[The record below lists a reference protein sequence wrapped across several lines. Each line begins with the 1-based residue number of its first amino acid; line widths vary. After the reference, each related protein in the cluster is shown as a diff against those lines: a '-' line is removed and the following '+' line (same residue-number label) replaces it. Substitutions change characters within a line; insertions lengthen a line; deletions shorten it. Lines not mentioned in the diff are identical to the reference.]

1 MDVST
6 ATFARRPRALVYRG
20 PAGDGDLSKA
30 VAQLLESSPQNFE
43 VQYAG
48 PKETVDITRESL
60 SSVDLYAQPGGP
72 GTFANPSPSVY
83 LQGETLF
90 HHIHHMHVDQSISA
104 HLRVLYEEKNCRDPC
119 FSLALRLVSCSFP
132 AVLARFGI
140 KLGHFSFICFFSS
153 P

>member
-20 PAGDGDLSKA
+20 PAGDADLSKA

-104 HLRVLYEEKNCRDPC
+104 HLRVLYEEKKLSG
-119 FSLALRLVSCSFP
+119 SLFLVSFALGVLLVSCCPGKVRDKTWPFFL
-132 AVLARFGI
+132 V
-140 KLGHFSFICFFSS
+140 CFFSS